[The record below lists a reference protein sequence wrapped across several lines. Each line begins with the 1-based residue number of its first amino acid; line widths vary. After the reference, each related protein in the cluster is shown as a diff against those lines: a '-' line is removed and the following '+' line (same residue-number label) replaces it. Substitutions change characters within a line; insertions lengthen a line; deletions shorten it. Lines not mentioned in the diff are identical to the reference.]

1 MAAPIT
7 DEDRRNFLQAEV
19 DADLVFIWDEAG
31 VSLQNQ
37 YIVAQNYRSV
47 RKFAAMG
54 DSRADVRAALQA
66 DIPIDP
72 AAGAA
77 QRAELACLVHPRGK
91 WLPR

>member
-37 YIVAQNYRSV
+37 YTVAQNYQREEV
-47 RKFAAMG
+47 RG
-54 DSRADVRAALQA
+54 D
-66 DIPIDP
+66 
-72 AAGAA
+72 
-77 QRAELACLVHPRGK
+77 
-91 WLPR
+91 W